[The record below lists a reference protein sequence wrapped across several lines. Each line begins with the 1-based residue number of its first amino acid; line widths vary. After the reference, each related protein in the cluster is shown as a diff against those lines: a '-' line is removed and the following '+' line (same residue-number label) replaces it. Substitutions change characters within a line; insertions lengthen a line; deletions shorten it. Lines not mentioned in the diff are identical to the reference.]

1 MPSASS
7 TEILQHI
14 ASTRLL
20 GVGNTGAD
28 VALPYLEN
36 RYDDRSHSLA
46 RAGERDVHTVPR
58 HDFEALLE
66 HKLIWKDPG
75 RFALHIRVQHH
86 TLPSS
91 LVEVCCVH
99 KALKDT
105 IKEVQDRGGKTR
117 FGMVTALRDG
127 SVSSRDLEKN
137 IDLFHGGRVP
147 GSEGH
152 EEARRVM
159 EQLNIGLRTR

>member
-46 RAGERDVHTVPR
+46 RAGERDVHTVPG

-66 HKLIWKDPG
+66 HKPIWKDPG

-86 TLPSS
+86 TLPSL

-99 KALKDT
+99 KALKDI
-105 IKEVQDRGGKTR
+105 IKEVQDRAGKTR
-117 FGMVTALRDG
+117 FGMVTVMRDG
-127 SVSSRDLEKN
+127 GISSRDLEKDIN
-137 IDLFHGGRVP
+137 LFHGGRVP

-152 EEARRVM
+152 EEARKVM
-159 EQLNIGLRTR
+159 EQLNIGLRMR